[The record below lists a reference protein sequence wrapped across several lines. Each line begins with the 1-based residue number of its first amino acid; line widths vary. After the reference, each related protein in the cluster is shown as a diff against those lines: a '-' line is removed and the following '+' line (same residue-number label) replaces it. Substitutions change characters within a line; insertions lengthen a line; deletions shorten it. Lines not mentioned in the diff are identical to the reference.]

1 LAQLEAGGDT
11 FSVDEHNLSDLIS
24 DTLEAFRLVAKR
36 QTIHLDGDV
45 GSDIDPVIMNA
56 SKISRVLDNL
66 VQNAI
71 QNTPKGGNIQLSAS
85 RRSESVE
92 VSISDSGTG
101 IPEED
106 LMRVFEKFYRAE
118 PARSRSSGGSGLGLA
133 IAKGIVEAHGGFILA
148 ENGKNGGAIVT
159 FSLPAK

>member
-1 LAQLEAGGDT
+1 M
-11 FSVDEHNLSDLIS
+11 SCI
-24 DTLEAFRLVAKR
+24 
-36 QTIHLDGDV
+36 
-45 GSDIDPVIMNA
+45 
-56 SKISRVLDNL
+56 

-71 QNTPKGGNIQLSAS
+71 QNTPSGGNIRLSVD
-85 RRSESVE
+85 RRSGYVE
-92 VSISDSGTG
+92 VSVSDSGTG

-133 IAKGIVEAHGGFILA
+133 ISKGIVEAHGGSIQA

-159 FSLPAK
+159 FSLPAQRAGQL